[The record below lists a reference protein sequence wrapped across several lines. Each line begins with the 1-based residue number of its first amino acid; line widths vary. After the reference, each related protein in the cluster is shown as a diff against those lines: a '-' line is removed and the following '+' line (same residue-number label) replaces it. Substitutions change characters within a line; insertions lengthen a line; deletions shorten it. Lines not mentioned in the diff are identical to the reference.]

1 MTLDTMIKY
10 LIWIILFG
18 IALTGIYLLLK
29 NMGIV

>member
-18 IALTGIYLLLK
+18 IAITGIYLMLK
-29 NMGIV
+29 NVGVI